1 MVVRTSYHDVTMAL
15 HSWTVWDFT
24 MSSPY
29 QDDGVIENMIDAP
42 DIRGLE
48 AIPAGAMPNR
58 APAPV
63 EAWNPTY
70 AAPIDIAI
78 DIDGNWFHEG
88 SPVRRAGLVAL
99 FASILRREP
108 DGSYVLVTPVE
119 KRNIK
124 VADVP
129 FLAVDISTD
138 GTASNQTVTL
148 TTNMGDS
155 VTIGKDHP
163 MRFAEGAAAGDVALP
178 YVTVRGG
185 LEARV
190 ARAVFPDLVA
200 AGCVE
205 KHHGDRWFGVWSS
218 GCFWPMMMADEAGA

>member
-1 MVVRTSYHDVTMAL
+1 
-15 HSWTVWDFT
+15 
-24 MSSPY
+24 
-29 QDDGVIENMIDAP
+29 MIDAR

-48 AIPAGAMPNR
+48 AISAGDMPNR
-58 APAPV
+58 TPAPV
-63 EAWNPTY
+63 EAWHPEY

-88 SPVRRAGLVAL
+88 SPIRRAGLVAL
-99 FASILRREP
+99 FASILRRES
-108 DGSYVLVTPVE
+108 DGGYVLVTPAE
-119 KRNIK
+119 KRHIK

-129 FLAVDISTD
+129 FLAVDISID
-138 GTASNQTVTL
+138 GTARNQIVTL
-148 TTNMGDS
+148 TTNIGDT

-163 MRFAEGAAAGDVALP
+163 MRFAEGAAADDVALP

-205 KHHGDRWFGVWSS
+205 IHNGERWFGVWSS
-218 GCFWPMMMADEAGA
+218 GCFWPMMQADEAGA

>member
-1 MVVRTSYHDVTMAL
+1 
-15 HSWTVWDFT
+15 
-24 MSSPY
+24 
-29 QDDGVIENMIDAP
+29 MIDAP

-48 AIPAGAMPNR
+48 AIPAGDMPNR

-63 EAWNPTY
+63 EAWNPAY

-88 SPVRRAGLVAL
+88 SPIRRAGLVAL

-108 DGSYVLVTPVE
+108 DGGYVLVTPAE
-119 KRNIK
+119 KRDIK

-129 FLAVDISTD
+129 FLAVDIAID
-138 GTASNQTVTL
+138 GTARNQTVTL

-163 MRFAEGAAAGDVALP
+163 MRFAEGAAARSVALP

-185 LEARV
+185 LEARMV
-190 ARAVFPDLVA
+190 RAVFVDLVA

-205 KHHGDRWFGVWSS
+205 IRNGDRWFGVWSS
-218 GCFWPMMMADEAGA
+218 GRFWPMMPADEAGA